1 MLPTYQEVLSYDK
14 LPATDEQWTR
24 EYVKD
29 GFYLSLITQNDKVY
43 SYYKYDRKTNYKQSI
58 ANSLGVFEHTQVF
71 TVINQMLATIGLLS
85 TSHENGLKSIEELK
99 IAMEVMQKHL
109 TECDYKTRIDLAGG
123 EDSKYAIQ
131 LELMIAE
138 LNKILCI
145 LQLVGACIQ
154 INGKKLA
161 PEEAM
166 SELLSFKG
174 LSDHIIQSL
183 QAPEESSNLK
193 LSFL

>member
-1 MLPTYQEVLSYDK
+1 
-14 LPATDEQWTR
+14 
-24 EYVKD
+24 
-29 GFYLSLITQNDKVY
+29 
-43 SYYKYDRKTNYKQSI
+43 
-58 ANSLGVFEHTQVF
+58 
-71 TVINQMLATIGLLS
+71 MLATIGLLS

-145 LQLVGACIQ
+145 LQLVGSCIQ
-154 INGKKLA
+154 ISGKKLA

-183 QAPEESSNLK
+183 
-193 LSFL
+193 

>member
-1 MLPTYQEVLSYDK
+1 
-14 LPATDEQWTR
+14 
-24 EYVKD
+24 
-29 GFYLSLITQNDKVY
+29 
-43 SYYKYDRKTNYKQSI
+43 
-58 ANSLGVFEHTQVF
+58 
-71 TVINQMLATIGLLS
+71 MLATIGLLS

-174 LSDHIIQSL
+174 LSDHII
-183 QAPEESSNLK
+183 
-193 LSFL
+193 